1 LDVFTLSKKDWLAK
15 NKPFEGKACDTLTFD
30 MQPIS
35 SAAVVQTQNIGKDV
49 QIAEFAVIRPDVTIG
64 NDVVIHPHVVIESG
78 VILGDG
84 VEVFP
89 GAYIGK
95 EPKGA
100 GALARKPEFE
110 KRVVIGA
117 NSSIGPNA
125 VIFYDVE
132 IGENTLLGDGA
143 SIREKCRIGSRCII
157 SRYVTINYNATV
169 GDRTKIM
176 DLTHVTGNCR
186 IGNDVFISLTVG
198 MVNDNAIGKMDYDET
213 RVQGPVIEDGA
224 AIGAGATLLPG
235 VVIGRN
241 AIVGAGAV
249 VTKNVEANT
258 LVMGTPARFV
268 RKLGEEYGS

>member
-1 LDVFTLSKKDWLAK
+1 MVS
-15 NKPFEGKACDTLTFD
+15 
-30 MQPIS
+30 IS
-35 SAAVVQTQNIGKDV
+35 PYAVVQTRNIGTNV
-49 QIAEFAVIRPDVTIG
+49 QIAEFAVIRQDVTIG

-78 VILGDG
+78 VVIGDG
-84 VEVFP
+84 VEIFP

-100 GALARKPEFE
+100 GALSRKPEFE

-117 NSSIGPNA
+117 NSSIGPNS

-132 IGENTLLGDGA
+132 IGEGTLLGDGA
-143 SIREKCRIGSRCII
+143 SIREKCRIGSKCII
-157 SRYVTINYNATV
+157 SRYVTINYNTTI

-198 MVNDNAIGKMDYDET
+198 MTNDNAIGRMDYDES

-224 AIGAGATLLPG
+224 AVGAGVTLLPG
-235 VVIGRN
+235 VRIGRN
-241 AIVGAGAV
+241 ALVGAGSV
-249 VTKNVEANT
+249 VTKDVDPNT
-258 LVMGTPARFV
+258 LVMGIPARFV
-268 RKLGEEYGS
+268 KKLGD